1 VGTDGVPRDVSL
13 TNAVQVTVWPVITE
27 DGEHITA
34 VEVVLGP
41 TVTVLLAV
49 GPLPLWAA
57 SVDVYVPLAMTV
69 PCPVGVNVT
78 EQLEAVVLTLA
89 SVQGEPVNDP
99 VADPL
104 FVNDTVPAG
113 AEAVP
118 AIDVSVTVAE
128 QLTDWPIATELGEH
142 VTAVDVVLRFT
153 VTVLPAVGPLPL

>member
-1 VGTDGVPRDVSL
+1 M
-13 TNAVQVTVWPVITE
+13 
-27 DGEHITA
+27 
-34 VEVVLGP
+34 
-41 TVTVLLAV
+41 
-49 GPLPLWAA
+49 
-57 SVDVYVPLAMTV
+57 DVYVPLAMTV

-118 AIDVSVTVAE
+118 AIDVSVAVAE

-142 VTAVDVVLRFT
+142 VTAVDVVLRLT
-153 VTVLPAVGPLPL
+153 VTVLLAVGPLPL